1 MILQKCPRC
10 QRDVMIDERGK
21 ADSLRCDHCGHQWS
35 QRPNV
40 RRIAGNLD
48 KAIPQRRGSR
58 VDDVRAQANQI
69 VHRTHPGKA
78 DTPRPHEA
86 RQHNAPQQRQ
96 EPRSRRPTLRI
107 KGYDILE
114 CRGKGGMGKV
124 YRAVQKSLGREV
136 AIKTLDSNLARNQAS
151 IWRFTKEAAAMAQL
165 RHPNILYVIDRGKER
180 NVHYF
185 VMEYVDGPSLREML
199 RERQRFAP
207 NDAVHIMLQLA
218 RTMSYAHGQGVVHR
232 DLKPENILYNSDK
245 CLKVADFG
253 LAGVNR
259 ETTYIKQ
266 LTKSYVSMGTECY
279 MAPEQ
284 RHDAKKVDQRA
295 DIYSMG
301 VILYELIRGELPFPA
316 LPPPEQEIVDGRRD
330 IDAIIRCCLAYDK
343 EHRYQTTEDL
353 VVALEKALEDGKKAP
368 LVNRDTVVDTPAALA
383 QNLSVQERVDA
394 WTPDDFRSSANEYS
408 SADLSWQP
416 SSRKWLRGGLA
427 FASLVGL
434 VAVFFLVFA
443 PRPRSSQ
450 KVPAS
455 EYWQR
460 LATEKQQIGASTKRI
475 HFRFTGTP
483 KKNLWGR
490 LPEPQ
495 WSLFGSSWFARDN
508 QLHQDTYQ
516 RDFVRNRKPLWAVYS
531 GKMEPLRQ
539 FRFRAKV
546 RFLEPWSSRAITQRE
561 YRSKHSRSRPVL
573 MGLGWKGGSKQETQL
588 VFQIKRRRLNFRLVV
603 GRRANRV
610 VKCKSEYMLRDEWS
624 QPRYKWGKWMSLELR
639 KERRQVS
646 AWVNGHKRCQL
657 DLPEGTH
664 TSIRPGL
671 ICQNA
676 HCVFQ
681 QVQIDA
687 FDQTSRP

>member
-10 QRDVMIDERGK
+10 QRDVMIDDRGK
-21 ADSLRCDHCGHQWS
+21 ADALQCDHCGHQWM
-35 QRPNV
+35 QHRIA

-48 KAIPQRRGSR
+48 KATPPRRGSH
-58 VDDVRAQANQI
+58 VDDVRAQANH
-69 VHRTHPGKA
+69 VVNRTRPGKV
-78 DTPRPHEA
+78 DTPRPPDH
-86 RQHNAPQQRQ
+86 APHQ
-96 EPRSRRPTLRI
+96 EVRARRPTLRI
-107 KGYDILE
+107 KGYEILE

-207 NDAVHIMLQLA
+207 SDAVHIMLQLA

-316 LPPPEQEIVDGRRD
+316 LPPPEQEIVEGRRD
-330 IDAIIRCCLAYDK
+330 IDAIIRCCLHYDK

-353 VVALEKALEDGKKAP
+353 VQALEHALEGGKNVQV
-368 LVNRDTVVDTPAALA
+368 LSRDTVVDTPALEPIA
-383 QNLSVQERVDA
+383 SVQERVDA
-394 WTPDDFRSSANEYS
+394 WTPEDFRESSS
-408 SADLSWQP
+408 DDGFHVSWQP

-427 FASLVGL
+427 FASLCGL
-434 VAVFFLVFA
+434 VAMFFLVFA

-450 KVPAS
+450 NVPAS
-455 EYWQR
+455 EFWQR
-460 LATEKQQIGASTKRI
+460 LAPEKQQIGQATTRV
-475 HFRFTGTP
+475 HFRFSGKP
-483 KKNLWGR
+483 EKNLWGR

-495 WSLFGSSWFARDN
+495 WRLFGSSWFAKDN

-516 RDFVRNRKPLWAVYS
+516 RDFVRNRKQLWAVYS
-531 GKMEPLRQ
+531 GKVASLRQ

-561 YRSKHSRSRPVL
+561 YQTKHNPSRSVL
-573 MGLGWKGGSKQETQL
+573 MGLGWKGDAKQETKLMFQL
-588 VFQIKRRRLNFRLVV
+588 KKQRLNFRLVV
-603 GRRANRV
+603 GRRPHRV
-610 VKCKSEYMLRDEWS
+610 LKCKSDYMLRDEWS
-624 QPRYKWGKWMSLELR
+624 QPHYKWGEWLQLELR
-639 KERRQVS
+639 KEGQQVA

-657 DLPEGTH
+657 DLPA
-664 TSIRPGL
+664 SSSNKIRPGL

-687 FDQTSRP
+687 FAQATKP